1 MPEERRRIFYR
12 PESLEELM
20 TQDPHDLLAP
30 EKLPKMAR
38 TVTRVD
44 RIGSRHQELYD
55 FIREHGRL
63 PAVDAPGRSER
74 SLASRLSTLQS
85 VNPAEYRMLAELA
98 DSGTEAAE
106 QLEQMAPG
114 LSISRG
120 SGPLP
125 QDGPPPSAA
134 APGASRA
141 TAAAGQVQ
149 TTSMAAARGGPAAAG
164 DAAQTAAVQ
173 SAAAAS
179 APAAPAAAG
188 APAAVEA
195 GPAADEQ
202 LQEEGPDPA
211 EPVLDEELV
220 LEDIDDLINND
231 PLGLLSGV
239 VAAPPDDRRWRE
251 GRVHDQAGGRHSLDN
266 IIARATPCP
275 NFYRYERFFEEIDQH
290 LQQGTLTT
298 ENIVGTSGKINVGDI
313 FVLGG
318 ITAIV
323 AGAEAAAGKYKDS
336 SKIYRRERWRLDL
349 IYDNGKQSNI
359 TAEALRASF
368 YKKTEC
374 LRVVQGSYAG
384 AEYLQ
389 VFRSELQQLREGHGG
404 RVASGILYILASRS
418 TAPELLQFTANSSL
432 VKVGATRT
440 TVERR
445 IANAEN
451 EDTYLFAKVR
461 IVGQFT
467 CYDTDPFELERIV
480 HAFLHTQRLTV
491 ELTDNQG
498 RKYRPREWFTVS
510 AETVKEVVR
519 HVMARDINLYRIDP
533 VRGQLVTKAGVRV

>member
-20 TQDPHDLLAP
+20 AQDPHGLLAP
-30 EKLPKMAR
+30 GKLPKMAR

-44 RIGSRHQELYD
+44 RIGSRHREIYD

-63 PAVDAPGRSER
+63 PAEDAPGRSER

-85 VNPAEYRMLAELA
+85 ANPAEYRMLAELA
-98 DSGTEAAE
+98 GSGTEAAE

-114 LSISRG
+114 LSISR
-120 SGPLP
+120 SSDPLP

-134 APGASRA
+134 AQGASRA
-141 TAAAGQVQ
+141 IAATGQVQ
-149 TTSMAAARGGPAAAG
+149 TASMTAAPSGAAAAG
-164 DAAQTAAVQ
+164 EAVQ
-173 SAAAAS
+173 
-179 APAAPAAAG
+179 
-188 APAAVEA
+188 A

-202 LQEEGPDPA
+202 LQEEDPGPA
-211 EPVLDEELV
+211 EPVLDENLV

-275 NFYRYERFFEEIDQH
+275 NFYRYARFFEEIDQH

-298 ENIVGTSGKINVGDI
+298 ENIVGTSGRIDVGDI

-318 ITAIV
+318 ITTIV
-323 AGAEAAAGKYKDS
+323 AGAETAAGEYKDAS
-336 SKIYRRERWRLDL
+336 SRNYRRERRRLDL

-359 TAEALRASF
+359 TAEALRTSF
-368 YKKTEC
+368 YKKMEC

-384 AEYLQ
+384 AEYLE
-389 VFRSELQQLREGHGG
+389 VFRRELQQLREGRGS
-404 RVASGILYILASRS
+404 RVVSGSLYILASRS

-440 TVERR
+440 SVEQR

-461 IVGQFT
+461 VVGQFT
-467 CYDTDPFELERIV
+467 CCDTDPFELERIV
-480 HAFLHTQRLTV
+480 HAFLHTQRLNV

-510 AETVKEVVR
+510 AETVKKVVR
-519 HVMARDINLYRIDP
+519 HVMAKDIENYRIDP
-533 VRGQLVTKAGVRV
+533 VRGQLVPKTGVRVSDATAATAGA